1 MIFSK
6 FYYYTSIAATQYIL
20 GIRYI
25 ACRLQ
30 RWAWSKANNLIFRC
44 FQWEPIII
52 VVSRVPRLPTGP
64 YRLIQTKC
72 QKGHRP
78 TSVFACIFKNFVVLF
93 MFPDD
98 FSSIRIMA
106 KSGCFGMIQIH
117 DLRILKSDLDLPTL
131 ASQALQIWKWNI
143 LKYCD
148 FVGGGHEKDFCNC
161 AISRNFD
168 KHCLHT
174 SCLSRTARHWS
185 GSTLCGRDSFFLDS
199 GSEQRLIRKWP

>member
-1 MIFSK
+1 MRANHHSRISSAKITYRTLPSDPDKMSK
-6 FYYYTSIAATQYIL
+6 RTPSNISV
-20 GIRYI
+20 
-25 ACRLQ
+25 RLHLQ
-30 RWAWSKANNLIFRC
+30 KF
-44 FQWEPIII
+44 FGPFH
-52 VVSRVPRLPTGP
+52 VPRWFFVNQNHGKI
-64 YRLIQTKC
+64 RMFWDDSNSWFEDS
-72 QKGHRP
+72 KGWPWFTH
-78 TSVFACIFKNFVVLF
+78 
-93 MFPDD
+93 
-98 FSSIRIMA
+98 
-106 KSGCFGMIQIH
+106 
-117 DLRILKSDLDLPTL
+117 ILTLL

-161 AISRNFD
+161 AISRIFD